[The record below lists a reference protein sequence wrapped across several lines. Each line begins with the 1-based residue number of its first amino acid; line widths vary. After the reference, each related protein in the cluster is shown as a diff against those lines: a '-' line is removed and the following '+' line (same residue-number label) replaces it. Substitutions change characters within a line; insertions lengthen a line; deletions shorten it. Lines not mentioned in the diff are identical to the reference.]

1 MPIILH
7 LDMMLV
13 RRKVKSTELARAVG
27 ITESNLS
34 AIKSGKIKGIRFSTL
49 AAICHYLQCQPG
61 DILEYVPQ
69 EAEKNE
75 QLGSKPRKTVA
86 TLLAR

>member
-7 LDMMLV
+7 LDTMLV
-13 RRKVKSTELARAVG
+13 RRKVKSNELARVVG

-49 AAICHYLQCQPG
+49 EAICQHLRCQPG
-61 DILEYVPQ
+61 DILEYVGDDDSGT
-69 EAEKNE
+69 ERF
-75 QLGSKPRKTVA
+75 LRTG
-86 TLLAR
+86 

>member
-13 RRKVKSTELARAVG
+13 RRKIKSNELARAVG

-34 AIKSGKIKGIRFSTL
+34 SIKSGKIKGIRFSTL
-49 AAICHYLQCQPG
+49 ESICKYLRCQPG
-61 DILEYVPQ
+61 DILEYVSDDEDRTQ
-69 EAEKNE
+69 
-75 QLGSKPRKTVA
+75 GFSKA
-86 TLLAR
+86 G

>member
-13 RRKVKSTELARAVG
+13 RRKIKSNELARAVG

-34 AIKSGKIKGIRFSTL
+34 SIKSGKIKGIRFSTL
-49 AAICHYLQCQPG
+49 DSICRHLQCQPG
-61 DILEYVPQ
+61 DILEYVPKDEDKTQ
-69 EAEKNE
+69 R
-75 QLGSKPRKTVA
+75 LSKA
-86 TLLAR
+86 G

>member
-13 RRKVKSTELARAVG
+13 RRKVRSNELARAVG

-34 AIKSGKIKGIRFSTL
+34 SIKSGKIKGIRFSTL
-49 AAICHYLQCQPG
+49 ESICKHLRCQPG
-61 DILEYVPQ
+61 DILEYVL
-69 EAEKNE
+69 EE
-75 QLGSKPRKTVA
+75 QAPAQGLSKTG
-86 TLLAR
+86 

>member
-13 RRKVKSTELARAVG
+13 RRKIKSNELARAVG

-34 AIKSGKIKGIRFSTL
+34 SIKSGKIKGIRFSTL
-49 AAICHYLQCQPG
+49 DAICRYLSCQPG
-61 DILEYVPQ
+61 DILEYVADDG
-69 EAEKNE
+69 ENE
-75 QLGSKPRKTVA
+75 RRLPRTG
-86 TLLAR
+86 

>member
-13 RRKVKSTELARAVG
+13 RRRIKSNELARAVG

-34 AIKSGKIKGIRFSTL
+34 SIKSGKIKGIRFSTL
-49 AAICHYLQCQPG
+49 GAICRHLQCQPG
-61 DILEYVPQ
+61 DILEYISDDAV
-69 EAEKNE
+69 ETT
-75 QLGSKPRKTVA
+75 G
-86 TLLAR
+86 LAKAG

>member
-13 RRKVKSTELARAVG
+13 RRKVKSNELARAIG

-34 AIKSGKIKGIRFSTL
+34 VIKSGKIKGIRFSTL
-49 AAICHYLQCQPG
+49 EAICHHLRCQPG
-61 DILEYVPQ
+61 DILEYIP
-69 EAEKNE
+69 EDGRER
-75 QLGSKPRKTVA
+75 LSKA
-86 TLLAR
+86 G

>member
-13 RRKVKSTELARAVG
+13 QRKIRSNELARAVG

-49 AAICHYLQCQPG
+49 EAICHHLQCQPG
-61 DILEYVPQ
+61 DILEYVS
-69 EAEKNE
+69 EDSER
-75 QLGSKPRKTVA
+75 SKRLPKA
-86 TLLAR
+86 G

>member
-13 RRKVKSTELARAVG
+13 RRKVKSNELARAVG

-49 AAICHYLQCQPG
+49 DSICHHLRCQPG
-61 DILEYVPQ
+61 DILEYVT
-69 EAEKNE
+69 EGDERNE
-75 QLGSKPRKTVA
+75 P
-86 TLLAR
+86 LAKAG